1 MINKTLAFLVT
12 PLIILVALITALNFS
27 SETDSD
33 TSTIIEGD
41 NTFDNEDLVNEIDET
56 LLDEDGEVDIGEML

>member
-12 PLIILVALITALNFS
+12 ALIILVALITALNFS